1 MSLLSGDKQQERLR
15 TGYLDFSLQNHLT
28 MESSIRSLRFSY
40 LKEIMPTNPASFTV
54 LLNFSIQNV
63 MTVQKI
69 TVKPKKRR
77 KATKKKPQELMNYI
91 LQLSAQYLKQG
102 HLAQKTTDALAT
114 KTKKTWTV
122 SGKYHCFQCSPSNL
136 LLFPWR
142 KINLPHTSLHTVY
155 P

>member
-1 MSLLSGDKQQERLR
+1 MSSLVSLLSGDKQQERLR

-54 LLNFSIQNV
+54 FLNFSIQNA

-77 KATKKKPQELMNYI
+77 KATKKTHR
-91 LQLSAQYLKQG
+91 S
-102 HLAQKTTDALAT
+102 
-114 KTKKTWTV
+114 
-122 SGKYHCFQCSPSNL
+122 
-136 LLFPWR
+136 
-142 KINLPHTSLHTVY
+142 
-155 P
+155 